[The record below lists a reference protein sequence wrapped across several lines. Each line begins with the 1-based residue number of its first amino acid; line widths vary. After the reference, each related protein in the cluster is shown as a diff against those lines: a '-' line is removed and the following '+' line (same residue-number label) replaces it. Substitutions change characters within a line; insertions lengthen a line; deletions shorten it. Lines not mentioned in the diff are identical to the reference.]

1 MGAAAAEWFTVEV
14 FAIGTVLLAMQLITI
29 LNRCHRFR
37 GFVYEGARF
46 SRTERNTI
54 EVCVRPRKG
63 SAAICSGCHRPAAG
77 YDHLAERHF
86 EFIPLWGFLVFLLYR
101 MRRVNCPT
109 CGVVVEEVPWASGK
123 HQLTKVYMQFL
134 AHWARKLSWKET
146 AESFRTSWEKVCHS
160 VEYVVS
166 WGLEHRT
173 LAPIRA
179 IGVDEIQYAKG
190 HKYLTLVY
198 QIDAGLTRLLWVGKE
213 RTVETFE
220 GFFAMIG
227 AELTAKIEFVCSDMW
242 KPYLR
247 VIREKCSQALHILDR
262 FHIVAKM
269 NEALDD
275 VRAAESRKMAQ
286 EGHEPLLKKSRWCV
300 LKRKENLTPQQK
312 FRLRDLLRYNLQ
324 TVRVYLLKEDF
335 QQFWEYN
342 SPLWAGMF
350 LDFWCRQT
358 MRSRIE
364 PMKKIARMLRA
375 HRELLLNYF
384 KAKKEFSS
392 GVVEGL
398 NNKAKVTMRKSY
410 GFRTFRITELALYHT
425 LGKLPE
431 PALTHE
437 FY

>member
-1 MGAAAAEWFTVEV
+1 VDAAGAPWFTVEV
-14 FAIGTVLLAMQLITI
+14 LAMQLITI

-37 GFVYEGARF
+37 GFVYEGAKF
-46 SRTERNTI
+46 SPSEQQHTI
-54 EVCVRPRKG
+54 EVRVRPRVG

-77 YDHLAERHF
+77 YDHLAERRF
-86 EFIPLWGFLVFLLYR
+86 EFIPFWGFLVFLLYR
-101 MRRVNCPT
+101 MRRVNCKT
-109 CGVVVEEVPWASGK
+109 CGVVVEELPWASGK

-146 AESFRTSWEKVCHS
+146 ATSFRTSWEQVCHA

-227 AELTAKIEFVCSDMW
+227 EDLSSQIEFVCSDMW

-262 FHIVAKM
+262 FHIVVKM

-312 FRLRDLLRYNLQ
+312 FRLQDLLRYNLQ
-324 TVRVYLLKEDF
+324 TVRAYLLKEDF

-342 SPLWAGMF
+342 SPTWAGMF
-350 LDFWCRQT
+350 LDFWCGQT

-375 HRELLLNYF
+375 HRDLLLNYF

-392 GVVEGL
+392 GIVEGF

-410 GFRTFRITELALYHT
+410 GFRTFRITELALYHA

-431 PALTHE
+431 PELTHE